1 MKQKDILSKIPSTEI
16 EWTEYLDRDEIPIFL
31 VTSKES
37 RDFYFLYEILNGGFK
52 RLGKAISPIALE
64 EKYKVIERMRNNAK

>member
-1 MKQKDILSKIPSTEI
+1 MKQKDVLSKIPSAEI
-16 EWTEYLDRDEIPIFL
+16 EWTEYFNCDKIPLFL

-37 RDFYFLYEILNGGFK
+37 RDFYFLYEILNDGFK

-64 EKYKVIERMRNNAK
+64 EKYKVIERMRK

>member
-16 EWTEYLDRDEIPIFL
+16 EWTEYFNRDEMPIFL

-52 RLGKAISPIALE
+52 RLGKTISPIALE